1 LAKILLLLLRPE
13 KGHDF
18 ALQIIE
24 GKFYKFSNREMKEH
38 KKHKAAES
46 EHTEK
51 ETVREENQPAAE
63 QTEAQKSKTAGE
75 KSESDKIAELNDR
88 YIRLVAEFDNYRRR
102 TAKERMDLVVNAAEE
117 TIKGLLPVLDDFE
130 RALEMLHKAEGDH
143 SVAIEG
149 TELIY
154 NKLSG
159 YLASKGLKRIEAKG
173 ETLDT
178 DLHEAVAQFPA
189 PDESMKNK
197 IIEVVQQGYRLN
209 DKIIRFAKVVV
220 GV

>member
-1 LAKILLLLLRPE
+1 
-13 KGHDF
+13 
-18 ALQIIE
+18 
-24 GKFYKFSNREMKEH
+24 MKEH
-38 KKHKAAES
+38 KKHKAEERENIHKES
-46 EHTEK
+46 IN
-51 ETVREENQPAAE
+51 EENQPVQEEQNGSAE
-63 QTEAQKSKTAGE
+63 TNQPQE
-75 KSESDKIAELNDR
+75 KSETDKIAELNDR

-154 NKLSG
+154 TKLSG
-159 YLASKGLKRIEAKG
+159 YLASKGLKKIEAKG
-173 ETLDT
+173 EVLDT

-189 PDESMKNK
+189 PDDSMKNR
-197 IIEVVQQGYRLN
+197 IIEVVQQGYKLN
-209 DKIIRFAKVVV
+209 EKIIRFAKVVV